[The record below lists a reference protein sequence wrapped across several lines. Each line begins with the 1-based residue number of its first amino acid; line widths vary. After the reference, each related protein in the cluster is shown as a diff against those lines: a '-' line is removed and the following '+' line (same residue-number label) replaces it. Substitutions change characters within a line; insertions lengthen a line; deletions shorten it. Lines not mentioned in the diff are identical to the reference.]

1 MLAHFRLPVDEIVSS
16 ILRLDENV
24 CSQNNVNQLLKNA
37 PTPDEVPPI
46 MPKSYNNNNN
56 RLLFLQ
62 ELAIRSYD
70 GTLEDMGVIEQW
82 LYKLQAVPRFT
93 SRLQTFSF
101 KQNFESQLADVKHVS
116 IEIIQILCASNT
128 ILFNTIKT
136 KNLQVVYSAC
146 RELMLS
152 QSFIDMLE
160 VCTLPPYYYM
170 RNVLRLP

>member
-1 MLAHFRLPVDEIVSS
+1 
-16 ILRLDENV
+16 LDENV

-116 IEIIQILCASNT
+116 IEIFRFYVNEQFFPTKIT
-128 ILFNTIKT
+128 K

-160 VCTLPPYYYM
+160 VCTLPPYYCIPMY
-170 RNVLRLP
+170 